1 MLPAAAAADG
11 ERTAS
16 PLHPC
21 HTGTPF
27 YEEIGM
33 PFYKVWYR
41 NSPEPLEHSSA
52 SILHEDKILD
62 LVLKKEN
69 IASTGPS
76 LKDIIA
82 SNNLA
87 PVRYTEDESEP
98 FTIG

>member
-1 MLPAAAAADG
+1 
-11 ERTAS
+11 
-16 PLHPC
+16 
-21 HTGTPF
+21 
-27 YEEIGM
+27 M

-62 LVLKKEN
+62 LVLQKEN
-69 IASTGPS
+69 IASTGTS

-82 SNNLA
+82 SNNLG